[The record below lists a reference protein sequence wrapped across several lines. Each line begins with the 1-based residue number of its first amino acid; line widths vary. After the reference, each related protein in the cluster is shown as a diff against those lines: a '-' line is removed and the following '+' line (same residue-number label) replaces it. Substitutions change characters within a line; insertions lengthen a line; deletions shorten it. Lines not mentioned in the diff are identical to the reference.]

1 LLVLLTL
8 LKDKHGDSSKIDMYR
23 GIMLSPAVSK
33 LFEHVLIELYEDQL
47 GSDHLQFGFKEHG
60 CVHALFTFKETTKYF
75 VSKGGKVF
83 CAFLDASK
91 AFDKVLHCGLLV
103 KLLKKNISLSFV
115 QILRNW
121 YRKLNASVLWN
132 GIYGRIFPI
141 LCGVRQ
147 GGVLSPIR

>member
-1 LLVLLTL
+1 
-8 LKDKHGDSSKIDMYR
+8 M
-23 GIMLSPAVSK
+23 
-33 LFEHVLIELYEDQL
+33 
-47 GSDHLQFGFKEHG
+47 
-60 CVHALFTFKETTKYF
+60 HALFTLKETTKYF

-91 AFDKVLHCGLLV
+91 AFNKVLHCGLLV
-103 KLLKKNISLSFV
+103 KLSNKNISLSFV

-132 GIYGRIFPI
+132 GMYGRIFPI

-147 GGVLSPIR
+147 GGVLSPILFSIYVDDLIHRQSGCGVHVGSLFVGSIMYADDIALLSASFWFMSWLTENVRYLF